1 MLIYSDM
8 LRRIVGAKESMK
20 MTTLLRQMLAG
31 KNIVVAPGAH
41 DALTAKIIEQVGFG
55 AVYMTGY
62 GQAASHLGKPDVGLL
77 TMTEMLSRAANIVEA
92 VNVPVIA
99 DADTGFGNAVNVMRT
114 VREYEKAGVAAI
126 QLEDQVAPKK
136 CGHMTGRQVVS
147 KEEMVG
153 KIKAAVDV
161 RKDSDFM
168 IIARTDART
177 VHGIGEALERAKAYE
192 EAGADILFVESP
204 ESIEEMKQITSS
216 FNVPVLANMVE
227 GGRTPFLPAQELEA
241 LGYEL
246 VIFPTASTYLVT
258 KAVSRLMTVLKQ
270 TGTTASLIPEM
281 ITFEQFNDLIGLTK
295 IREIENMYVKGN

>member
-1 MLIYSDM
+1 M
-8 LRRIVGAKESMK
+8 
-20 MTTLLRQMLAG
+20 LRQMMTG
-31 KNIVVAPGAH
+31 KQIVVAPGAH
-41 DALTAKIIEQVGFG
+41 DALTAKIIEQVGFS

-77 TMTEMLSRAANIVEA
+77 TLTEMVARASNIVEA

-114 VREYEKAGVAAI
+114 LREYEKAGVAAI

-153 KIKAAVDV
+153 KIKAAADV
-161 RKDSDFM
+161 RTDPDLM

-192 EAGADILFVESP
+192 EAGADILFIESP
-204 ESIEEMKQITSS
+204 ETVEEMKQITTS
-216 FNVPVLANMVE
+216 FKVPVLANMVE
-227 GGRTPFLPAQELEA
+227 GGRTPFLPVQDLQG
-241 LGYEL
+241 LGYDL

-258 KAVSRLMTVLKQ
+258 KALTRLMTVLKD

-281 ITFEQFNDLIGLTK
+281 ITFEEFNDLIGLTK
-295 IREIENMYVKGN
+295 IREIESIYVKGN

>member
-1 MLIYSDM
+1 M
-8 LRRIVGAKESMK
+8 
-20 MTTLLRQMLAG
+20 MTENR
-31 KNIVVAPGAH
+31 IVVAPGAH
-41 DALTAKIIEQVGFG
+41 DALTAKIIEQVGFS

-77 TMTEMLSRAANIVEA
+77 TLTEMVARASNIVEA

-114 VREYEKAGVAAI
+114 LREYEKAGVAAI
-126 QLEDQVAPKK
+126 QLEDQLAPKK

-153 KIKAAVDV
+153 KIKAAADV
-161 RKDSDFM
+161 RTDPDLM

-192 EAGADILFVESP
+192 EAGADILFIESP
-204 ESIEEMKQITSS
+204 ETVEEMKQITSS
-216 FNVPVLANMVE
+216 FKVPVLANMVE
-227 GGRTPFLPAQELEA
+227 GGRTPFLPVKELQA
-241 LGYEL
+241 LGYDL

-258 KAVSRLMTVLKQ
+258 KALTRLMNVLKE

-295 IREIENMYVKGN
+295 IREIESIYVKGN

>member
-1 MLIYSDM
+1 MLSGN
-8 LRRIVGAKESMK
+8 R
-20 MTTLLRQMLAG
+20 
-31 KNIVVAPGAH
+31 IVVAPGAH
-41 DALTAKIIEQVGFG
+41 DALTAKIIEQVGFE

-77 TMTEMLSRAANIVEA
+77 TLTEMVARAANIVEA

-153 KIKAAVDV
+153 KIKAAADV
-161 RKDSDFM
+161 RTDSDFM

-204 ESIEEMKQITSS
+204 ESMEEMKQITSS
-216 FNVPVLANMVE
+216 FKIPVLANMVE
-227 GGRTPFLPAQELEA
+227 GGRTPFLPVQDLEK
-241 LGYEL
+241 LGYDL

-258 KAVSRLMTVLKQ
+258 KALTRLMTTLKD

-281 ITFEQFNDLIGLTK
+281 ITFEEFNNLIGLTK
-295 IREIENMYVKGN
+295 IREIESMYVKGN

>member
-1 MLIYSDM
+1 M
-8 LRRIVGAKESMK
+8 
-20 MTTLLRQMLAG
+20 LRQMMTG
-31 KNIVVAPGAH
+31 KQIVVAPGAH
-41 DALTAKIIEQVGFG
+41 DALTAKIIEQVGFS

-77 TMTEMLSRAANIVEA
+77 TLTEMVARASNIVEA

-114 VREYEKAGVAAI
+114 LREYEKAGVAAI

-153 KIKAAVDV
+153 KIKAAADV
-161 RKDSDFM
+161 RTDPDLM

-192 EAGADILFVESP
+192 EAGADILFIESP
-204 ESIEEMKQITSS
+204 ESVEEMKQITTS
-216 FNVPVLANMVE
+216 FKVPVLANMVE
-227 GGRTPFLPAQELEA
+227 GGRTPFLPVQDLQG
-241 LGYEL
+241 LGYDL

-258 KAVSRLMTVLKQ
+258 KALTRLMTVLKD

-281 ITFEQFNDLIGLTK
+281 ITFEDFNDLIGLTK
-295 IREIENMYVKGN
+295 IREIESIYVKGN

>member
-1 MLIYSDM
+1 M
-8 LRRIVGAKESMK
+8 RK
-20 MTTLLRQMLAG
+20 TTMLRQMMTG
-31 KNIVVAPGAH
+31 KQIVVAPGAH
-41 DALTAKIIEQVGFG
+41 DALTAKIIEQVGFS

-77 TMTEMLSRAANIVEA
+77 TLTEMVARASNIVEA

-114 VREYEKAGVAAI
+114 LREYEKAGVAAI

-153 KIKAAVDV
+153 KIKAAADV
-161 RKDSDFM
+161 RTDPDLM

-192 EAGADILFVESP
+192 EAGADILFIESP
-204 ESIEEMKQITSS
+204 ETVEEMKQITTS
-216 FNVPVLANMVE
+216 FKVPVLANMVE
-227 GGRTPFLPAQELEA
+227 GGRTPFLPVQDLQG
-241 LGYEL
+241 LGYDL

-258 KAVSRLMTVLKQ
+258 KALTRLMTVLKD

-281 ITFEQFNDLIGLTK
+281 ITFEEFNDLIGLTK
-295 IREIENMYVKGN
+295 IREIESIYVKGN

>member
-1 MLIYSDM
+1 M
-8 LRRIVGAKESMK
+8 
-20 MTTLLRQMLAG
+20 LRQMMTG
-31 KNIVVAPGAH
+31 KQIVVAPGAH
-41 DALTAKIIEQVGFG
+41 DALTAKIIEQVGFS

-77 TMTEMLSRAANIVEA
+77 TLTEMVARASNIVEA

-114 VREYEKAGVAAI
+114 LREYEKAGVAAI

-161 RKDSDFM
+161 RTDPDLM

-192 EAGADILFVESP
+192 EAGADILFIESP
-204 ESIEEMKQITSS
+204 ESVEEMKQITTS
-216 FNVPVLANMVE
+216 FKVPVLANMVE
-227 GGRTPFLPAQELEA
+227 GGRTPFLPVQDLQG
-241 LGYEL
+241 LGYDL

-258 KAVSRLMTVLKQ
+258 KALTRLMTVLKD
-270 TGTTASLIPEM
+270 TGTTVSLIPEM
-281 ITFEQFNDLIGLTK
+281 ITFEEFNDLIGLTK
-295 IREIENMYVKGN
+295 IREIESIYVKGN

>member
-1 MLIYSDM
+1 M
-8 LRRIVGAKESMK
+8 
-20 MTTLLRQMLAG
+20 LRQMMTG
-31 KNIVVAPGAH
+31 KQIVVAPGAH
-41 DALTAKIIEQVGFG
+41 DALTAKIIEQVGFS

-77 TMTEMLSRAANIVEA
+77 TLTEMVARASNIVEA

-114 VREYEKAGVAAI
+114 LREYEKAGVAAI

-153 KIKAAVDV
+153 KIKAASDV
-161 RKDSDFM
+161 RTDPDLM

-192 EAGADILFVESP
+192 EAGADILFIESP
-204 ESIEEMKQITSS
+204 ESVEEMKQITTS
-216 FNVPVLANMVE
+216 FKVPVLANMVE
-227 GGRTPFLPAQELEA
+227 GGRTPFLPVQDLQG
-241 LGYEL
+241 LGYDL

-258 KAVSRLMTVLKQ
+258 KALTRLMTVLKD

-281 ITFEQFNDLIGLTK
+281 ITFEEFNDLIGLTK
-295 IREIENMYVKGN
+295 IREIESIYVKGN